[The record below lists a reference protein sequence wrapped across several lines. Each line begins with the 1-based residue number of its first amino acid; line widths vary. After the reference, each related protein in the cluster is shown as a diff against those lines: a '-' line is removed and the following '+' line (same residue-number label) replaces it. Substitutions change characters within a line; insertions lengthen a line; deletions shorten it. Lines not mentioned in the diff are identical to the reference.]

1 VSPKKIAALASI
13 LLPIETKGREMKDV
27 TPAQKNKAQKR
38 PEPPAEFENPISF
51 DQSADWTQQKLI
63 AFARSRLS
71 SMRAW
76 TRSQKK

>member
-27 TPAQKNKAQKR
+27 TPAQKNKAHKR

-51 DQSADWTQQKLI
+51 DQSAN
-63 AFARSRLS
+63 
-71 SMRAW
+71 
-76 TRSQKK
+76 